1 MWIATRNCA
10 LAIAATG
17 LLWGCGSHE
26 ATPGAKVT
34 RAASAKRPPKVDDGS
49 RNLVSAVA
57 ANKSTTMPLQVKFA
71 LKARPDVGQPV
82 DIDLVMVP
90 LSGSLDRLSG
100 KIEAGEG
107 LEVQDGAQIT
117 PVDRP
122 VEGTAIHHTV
132 RVVPKHDGIFTFS
145 AVLTVDAAGQ
155 ATTETYAMPVIA
167 GAGLP
172 DLPAAP
178 SSAAPAPAPPATA
191 AAH

>member
-10 LAIAATG
+10 LAVAATG
-17 LLWGCGSHE
+17 LLWACGSHE
-26 ATPGAKVT
+26 ATPGAK
-34 RAASAKRPPKVDDGS
+34 ASHGPTAKRAPKVDDGS

-90 LSGSLDRLSG
+90 LSGSVDRLSG
-100 KIEAGEG
+100 KIEAGDG

-132 RVVPKHDGIFTFS
+132 RILPKHDGIFTFN

-172 DLPAAP
+172 DLPSSPNPAAQTP
-178 SSAAPAPAPPATA
+178 TPPTA